1 MAVWVGRLGCVTG
14 IAPGSAAE
22 NQVLLSQMKKSR
34 FLPRQV
40 TIRELS
46 RPNGQVFRRGVTTVD
61 SYPFYMKKG
70 EERPRQVNLE

>member
-1 MAVWVGRLGCVTG
+1 M
-14 IAPGSAAE
+14 
-22 NQVLLSQMKKSR
+22 
-34 FLPRQV
+34 
-40 TIRELS
+40 RELS